1 MQLTENTMAP
11 VQPGERIDEID
22 IVRGLALFGILMVNM
37 SFFKYPVFFER
48 YPSNIPA
55 GIDQIAAWIIQ
66 LLFTGKFY
74 AIFSFLFGLGFYI
87 FMERTLKKGLDLV
100 PLYRRRLLALL
111 VFGLLHLVLLWTGDI
126 LFTYALTGF
135 IVLRFRNKS
144 IEAIGKWIA
153 GLLILSVI
161 LHALFGL
168 VAGFGEMM
176 AGDKY
181 SLIMAEMIESSI
193 VVYTEGSF
201 FQLVVFRAAN
211 ELPYVLISLIVAI
224 PAVLAFF
231 LCGLYAG
238 KKGIFTDLP
247 GHAQLL
253 KKIRNLGLPTGALL
267 LFLYILFES
276 GLWPVNALYRPTL
289 LSVSNY
295 AASIFIFPAYVATI
309 LLALQAEFCKKFLA
323 PVAAAGRM
331 ALTNYLTQ
339 TIICILIFNGYGLGL
354 YNKISVTQGVM
365 IALTIYLVQVAW
377 SNLWLSKFRY
387 GPMEWFWRL
396 LTYKKRQSFFIGK

>member
-1 MQLTENTMAP
+1 
-11 VQPGERIDEID
+11 
-22 IVRGLALFGILMVNM
+22 
-37 SFFKYPVFFER
+37 
-48 YPSNIPA
+48 
-55 GIDQIAAWIIQ
+55 
-66 LLFTGKFY
+66 
-74 AIFSFLFGLGFYI
+74 
-87 FMERTLKKGLDLV
+87 MERTLKKGLDLV

-153 GLLILSVI
+153 GLFILSVI

-168 VAGFGEMM
+168 ITGFSELM

-181 SLIMAEMIESSI
+181 FLIMAEMIESSI
-193 VVYTEGSF
+193 VVYAEGSF
-201 FQLVVFRAAN
+201 FQLAAFRAVN
-211 ELPYVLISLIVAI
+211 ELPYILISLIVAI

-238 KKGIFTDLP
+238 KKGIFNDLP

-253 KKIRNLGLPTGALL
+253 KKIRNLGLSTGALL
-267 LFLYILFES
+267 LFLYILFET
-276 GLWPVNALYRPTL
+276 GLWPVNALYRPAL

-295 AASIFIFPAYVATI
+295 AASIFIFPAYTATI
-309 LLALQAEFCKKFLA
+309 LLAQQAEFCKKFLA

-339 TIICILIFNGYGLGL
+339 TIICILIFNGYGIGL
-354 YNKISVTQGVM
+354 YNKISVTQGVL

-387 GPMEWFWRL
+387 GPMEWLWRL
-396 LTYKKRQSFFIGK
+396 LTYKKRQPFFIGK